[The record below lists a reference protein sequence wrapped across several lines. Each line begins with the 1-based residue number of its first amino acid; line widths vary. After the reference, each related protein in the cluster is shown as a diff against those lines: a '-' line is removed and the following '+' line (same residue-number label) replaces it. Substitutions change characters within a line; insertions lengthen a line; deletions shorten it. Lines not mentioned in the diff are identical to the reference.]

1 MFDRLGKKREVR
13 FGRVNVSRAAALRG
27 VTWPVPPLM
36 LSSLSFASQR
46 EGGSPPRLPQFFP
59 FFLLQLLARILP
71 KKLHP
76 VVLLPDIISCR
87 PRPRHRLS
95 GHKKCLKVGAE
106 VSSGTVFSAEAW
118 LAIEW
123 SELGMAVAI
132 ERTPVILCA
141 LLAFTDLVA
150 ASSGASLTFA
160 PEAAGFK

>member
-1 MFDRLGKKREVR
+1 MARPSFNALLPVVCEPAGRL
-13 FGRVNVSRAAALRG
+13 L
-27 VTWPVPPLM
+27 
-36 LSSLSFASQR
+36 
-46 EGGSPPRLPQFFP
+46 GSAVATIFSV
-59 FFLLQLLARILP
+59 FLLQLLARILP

-76 VVLLPDIISCR
+76 VVLLLDIISCR